1 MVFSVEQRRHDLARV
16 ALAAA
21 LGEEGDDIHRADKAG
36 GAQRH
41 VADIAGA
48 DADPIERPALGDA
61 GNRIERAHSRSL
73 ARALTA
79 AAAMALPPLR
89 PRTIK

>member
-1 MVFSVEQRRHDLARV
+1 VLPVEQRRDDLARI

-21 LGEEGDDIHRADKAG
+21 LGEEGNDIHRAHKSS

-61 GNRIERAHSRSL
+61 GDRIERGHSRSL

-89 PRTIK
+89 PRTIT